1 MAVLVS
7 DFMRLAKSL
16 IKLAEENGVNKEAI
30 QKILNEETKAVYLA
44 TGKHWSFESLLKDN
58 VDVDFVVCLERK
70 DDKSYYFE

>member
-44 TGKHWSFESLLKDN
+44 TGKH
-58 VDVDFVVCLERK
+58 
-70 DDKSYYFE
+70 